1 MVLLGLCLGVRTR
14 YAGDFNLRWLDA
26 TVLQLELVTCR
37 ENSQKRMYIHL
48 SLRNKI
54 LSQNI
59 VTVFKKSTVPVFTS
73 FIFVFS
79 RMCRVTKTT
88 RTVHT

>member
-14 YAGDFNLRWLDA
+14 YAGDFNVRWLDA

-37 ENSQKRMYIHL
+37 ENSQKGCIHL